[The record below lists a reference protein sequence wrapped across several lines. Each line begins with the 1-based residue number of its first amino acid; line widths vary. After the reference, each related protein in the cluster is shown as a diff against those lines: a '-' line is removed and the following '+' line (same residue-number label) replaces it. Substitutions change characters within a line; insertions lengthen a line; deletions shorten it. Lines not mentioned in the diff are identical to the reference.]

1 MPNALYPKA
10 KEAALGSGMNL
21 ASGTVRAILVDT
33 SAYTYS
39 AAHQFLSSVAA
50 GARVGSAVTLASKT
64 LTDGVFDAAD
74 ISFTGLTAAPSIEAI
89 VLYVDTGSEATSPL
103 IAYIDTA
110 TGLPTSAG
118 ASQVDVAWSNGANRI
133 FAL

>member
-1 MPNALYPKA
+1 
-10 KEAALGSGMNL
+10 MNL

-74 ISFTGLTAAPSIEAI
+74 VSFTGLTAPPSIEAI